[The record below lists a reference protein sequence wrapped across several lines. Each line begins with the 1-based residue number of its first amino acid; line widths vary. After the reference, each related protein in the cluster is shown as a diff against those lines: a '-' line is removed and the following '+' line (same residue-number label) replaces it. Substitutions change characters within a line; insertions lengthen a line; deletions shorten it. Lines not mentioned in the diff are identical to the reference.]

1 MSHGRLTRWILALQ
15 EYDLRWE
22 YIPGKKNVVADVL
35 SRINL
40 EDQTFE
46 GEKESI
52 LKIYNIIRNRSDL
65 EALLLNISIHQ
76 QSDPKLSN
84 IKDRLAEQDD
94 TVAKCYCVNH
104 GILFIKT
111 SLNQENWKVII
122 PTNIEKEIIMDY
134 HLRYGHMGALKVIK
148 ALEENCHIKNINRK
162 VRNYIKTCHICQLV
176 KTNNEKKE
184 RCV

>member
-1 MSHGRLTRWILALQ
+1 MNQCERNYNVTEKELLSVVFACSKFCSYILGYPVTVRTDHKSISFLRRCKLSHGRLTRCILALQ

-22 YIPGKKNVVADVL
+22 YIPGNKNVVADVL

-40 EDQTFE
+40 EAQTFE
-46 GEKESI
+46 GEKERI

-84 IKDRLAEQDD
+84 IKDRLAEQDG
-94 TVAKCYCVNH
+94 TVTRFYCLNH

-111 SLNQENWKVII
+111 SINQENWKIII
-122 PTNIEKEIIMDY
+122 PTNLSLI
-134 HLRYGHMGALKVIK
+134 
-148 ALEENCHIKNINRK
+148 HI
-162 VRNYIKTCHICQLV
+162 
-176 KTNNEKKE
+176 
-184 RCV
+184 